1 MSAGARTMGGM
12 APIEVLRSQVQ
23 RAIFAKVAGP
33 EGPALRDRIHG
44 TPGPRWFPPGSPIRR
59 VHADTAMYPGG
70 IRALLLQSLHPL
82 AMAAVADHSGYRSD
96 PWGRLARTSSF
107 LAVTTFGTAEDAEA
121 SVAAVRRVHSRIS
134 GVAPDGRPYRAS
146 DPHLLA
152 WVHVA
157 EVDSFL
163 TAHQTYGR
171 NPLTPAEADE
181 YVAQAGE
188 VARRLGAD
196 PAEVPS
202 STAELASLLEAY
214 RPELEGTRAARDT
227 ARFLMFEA
235 PLPLVARPAYGL
247 LSAAAIGL
255 MPTWARAPLRLPH
268 LPILER
274 TAIRAAGHTMVG
286 GLRWLAG
293 ADGVTTVDDQPAA

>member
-1 MSAGARTMGGM
+1 MGGM
-12 APIEVLRSQVQ
+12 APVEALRSQVN

-33 EGPALRDRIHG
+33 DGSALRDRIHR

-59 VHADTAMYPGG
+59 VHSDTSMYPGG

-82 AMAAVADHSGYRSD
+82 AMAAVVDHSGYRSD
-96 PWGRLARTSSF
+96 PWGRLARTSAF
-107 LAVTTFGTAEDAEA
+107 LAVTTFGTAEDAQA
-121 SVAAVRRVHSRIS
+121 SVDAVRRVHSRIS
-134 GVAPDGRPYRAS
+134 GVDPQGRPYRAS

-152 WVHVA
+152 WIHVA

-163 TAHQTYGR
+163 RAHQTYGR
-171 NPLTPAEADE
+171 RPLTADEADV
-181 YVAQAGE
+181 YVAQSGE

-202 STAELASLLEAY
+202 TTEELAAALAAF
-214 RPELEGTRAARDT
+214 RPELEGTRAARET
-227 ARFLMFEA
+227 ARFLLLEA

-247 LSAAAIGL
+247 LTAAAVGL
-255 MPTWARAPLRLPH
+255 MPTWARAPLLLPH
-268 LPILER
+268 LPILEH

-293 ADGVTTVDDQPAA
+293 ADAVQTADDRPAA

>member
-1 MSAGARTMGGM
+1 MD
-12 APIEVLRSQVQ
+12 PLEVLRSQAQHAV
-23 RAIFAKVAGP
+23 FAKVAGP
-33 EGPALRDRIHG
+33 DGPALRDRIHG

-82 AMAAVADHSGYRSD
+82 AMAAVTDHSGYRSD
-96 PWGRLARTSSF
+96 PWGRLARTSAF

-134 GVAPDGRPYRAS
+134 GVAPDGRSYRAS

-152 WVHVA
+152 WIHVA

-171 NPLTPAEADE
+171 RPLTPQEADD

-188 VARRLGAD
+188 VALRLGAD
-196 PAEVPS
+196 PAEVPT
-202 STAELASLLEAY
+202 STAGLAARLEAF
-214 RPELEGTRAARDT
+214 RPELEGTREARDT
-227 ARFLMFEA
+227 ARFLLLEA

-247 LSAAAIGL
+247 LWAAAVGL
-255 MPTWARAPLRLPH
+255 MPTWARSPLLLPH

-274 TAIRAAGHTMVG
+274 PAIRAAGHTMVG

-293 ADGVTTVDDQPAA
+293 ADGVVTVDDQPAA

>member
-1 MSAGARTMGGM
+1 MGGM
-12 APIEVLRSQVQ
+12 APIEELRSQVQ

-33 EGPALRDRIHG
+33 DGSALRERIHG

-59 VHADTAMYPGG
+59 VHSDTSMYPGG

-96 PWGRLARTSSF
+96 PWGRLARTSAF

-152 WVHVA
+152 WIHVA

-163 TAHQTYGR
+163 AAHQRYGR
-171 NPLTPAEADE
+171 SPLTAAEADE
-181 YVAQAGE
+181 YVAQTAE
-188 VARRLGAD
+188 VARRLGAE
-196 PAEVPS
+196 PAEVP
-202 STAELASLLEAY
+202 TTTEQLASLLETF
-214 RPELEGTRAARDT
+214 RPELAGTREARDT
-227 ARFLMFEA
+227 ARFLIFEA

-247 LSAAAIGL
+247 LGAAAIGL
-255 MPTWARAPLRLPH
+255 MPTWARSPLRLPH

-293 ADGVTTVDDQPAA
+293 ADTVTNADDLPAA

>member
-1 MSAGARTMGGM
+1 MGGM
-12 APIEVLRSQVQ
+12 APVEALRNQVN

-33 EGPALRDRIHG
+33 DGFALRDRIHG

-59 VHADTAMYPGG
+59 VHADTSMYPGG

-96 PWGRLARTSSF
+96 PWGRLARTSAF
-107 LAVTTFGTAEDAEA
+107 LAVTTFGTAEDAQA
-121 SVAAVRRVHSRIS
+121 SVDAVRRVHSRIS
-134 GVAPDGRPYRAS
+134 GVDLEGRPYRAS

-152 WVHVA
+152 WIHVA

-163 TAHQTYGR
+163 RAHQTYGR
-171 NPLTPAEADE
+171 RPLTPDEADV
-181 YVAQAGE
+181 YVAQSGE

-202 STAELASLLEAY
+202 TTEELAAALAAF
-214 RPELEGTRAARDT
+214 RPELEGTRAARET
-227 ARFLMFEA
+227 ARFLLLEA

-247 LSAAAIGL
+247 LTAAAVGL

-293 ADGVTTVDDQPAA
+293 ADAVTTADDRPAA